1 MRTRTTLAAVA
12 LTVLAAGCGQQQPTP
27 RQAVASYLRHVNR
40 IESALTRPLSTV
52 TSAGN
57 QFAQEQAR
65 GGTLTNLVTAS
76 HRQAL
81 LGAWS
86 QIVALRARL
95 SAVKAPP
102 AAARLR
108 VLLLQIIDGQA
119 ALTRELAQLVDF
131 LPRFSDAMRPLA
143 PATRQLELALAQ
155 QSTSSSAGA
164 AAAYA
169 SKAAALRQFK
179 HAVDKVV
186 AHLHGLQPPPVSH
199 PQYQTE
205 LTSLEGMSSSAG
217 RLGSAL
223 VGGQQGSV
231 QPLLAAFDRA
241 ASLNQTT
248 AAQKAQIAA
257 VRAYDGETTR
267 LQQLSQAA
275 EEERLRLA
283 NTLS

>member
-1 MRTRTTLAAVA
+1 MRKRTTLAAVA
-12 LTVLAAGCGQQQPTP
+12 LTLLAAGCGQQQPTQ
-27 RQAVASYLRHVNR
+27 REAVASYLKHVDR

-95 SAVKAPP
+95 AAVKAPP
-102 AAARLR
+102 AATRLR
-108 VLLLQIIDGQA
+108 GLLVQIVDGQA

-131 LPRFSDAMRPLA
+131 LPRFSAALRPLA
-143 PATRQLELALAQ
+143 PATRHLQRALSQ
-155 QSTSSSAGA
+155 QSTSSSAGV

-169 SKAAALRQFK
+169 SKAAALRQFQ
-179 HAVDKVV
+179 HAVDGVV
-186 AHLHGLQPPPVSH
+186 AHLRGLQPPPVSH
-199 PQYQTE
+199 PQYQTQ
-205 LTSLEGMSSSAG
+205 LASLQGMSSSAG
-217 RLGSAL
+217 RLASVL
-223 VGGQQGSV
+223 VAGQQGSIAH
-231 QPLLAAFDRA
+231 LLTEFDQA
-241 ASLNQTT
+241 ASINQTT

-257 VRAYDGETTR
+257 VRAYDGESAR
-267 LQQLSQAA
+267 LKQLSQAA

-283 NTLS
+283 NTLA